1 MGILTKW
8 RRIEKMGFQNLQI
21 LALYSRERK
30 SLYNVVVVLLFTSVN
45 AVDGTRQWEVVS
57 SRQSLQVLY

>member
-1 MGILTKW
+1 
-8 RRIEKMGFQNLQI
+8 MGFQNLQI
-21 LALYSRERK
+21 LVLYSRERK